1 MKLLFICTHN
11 RCRSILAEAVT
22 NYFGKGQVIAKS
34 AGSHPAG
41 EVHPLSLTYLQKMG
55 IPTEGL
61 CSQSWDEHE
70 AWQADVVITVCDSA
84 ANEVCPLW
92 FGQSLRVH
100 WGLSDPSKLD
110 GTEEEIEQAF
120 TKTIQTL
127 TRRIETLLK
136 RNIQNEN
143 LQAWPDI
150 LKALESA

>member
-22 NYFGKGQVIAKS
+22 NYFGKGRVTAKS
-34 AGSHPAG
+34 AGSQPAG
-41 EVHPLSLTYLQKMG
+41 KVHPLSLAYLQKMG

-84 ANEVCPLW
+84 ANEACPLW

-100 WGLSDPSKLD
+100 WGLTDPSKLD

-120 TKTIQTL
+120 TKTIETL
-127 TRRIETLLK
+127 TRRVEALLK
-136 RNIQNEN
+136 RNIQYKNR
-143 LQAWPDI
+143 QAWPDI
-150 LKALESA
+150 LKALEDA